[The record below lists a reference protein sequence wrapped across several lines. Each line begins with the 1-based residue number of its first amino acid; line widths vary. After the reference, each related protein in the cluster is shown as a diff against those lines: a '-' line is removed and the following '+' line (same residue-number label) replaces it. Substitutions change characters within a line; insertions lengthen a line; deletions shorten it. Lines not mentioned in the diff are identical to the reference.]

1 VARSAL
7 RLSLVDGRL
16 FPPGLPIGTV
26 QRQDRAIVSDALG
39 NRTLTVNRSK
49 YDAFREVKLRLD
61 NISISL
67 PWLLAVL
74 FFIKQ

>member
-1 VARSAL
+1 MVFTDGDSRL
-7 RLSLVDGRL
+7 RDLQLSV
-16 FPPGLPIGTV
+16 LP
-26 QRQDRAIVSDALG
+26 RA
-39 NRTLTVNRSK
+39 TVNRSK